1 MSLLAVS
8 NWTVYGFEG
17 VPTAMVPYQNEVEAA
32 DSVAAVVLSKS
43 EASTGPPKE
52 IGAVLP
58 VLVVYAL
65 MVFAYLLARRQQ
77 CRGDLASKAPY
88 LSVLSLAWVKASTSA
103 TPSLTKS

>member
-8 NWTVYGFEG
+8 NWTVYGFGG
-17 VPTAMVPYQNEVEAA
+17 VPTAMVPYQNEVEPA
-32 DSVAAVVLSKS
+32 DSVAAV
-43 EASTGPPKE
+43 EASAGLPKE

-88 LSVLSLAWVKASTSA
+88 LSVLSLAWLKASTSA

>member
-1 MSLLAVS
+1 
-8 NWTVYGFEG
+8 
-17 VPTAMVPYQNEVEAA
+17 MVPYQNEVEPA
-32 DSVAAVVLSKS
+32 DSVAAVVP
-43 EASTGPPKE
+43 EASAGLPKE